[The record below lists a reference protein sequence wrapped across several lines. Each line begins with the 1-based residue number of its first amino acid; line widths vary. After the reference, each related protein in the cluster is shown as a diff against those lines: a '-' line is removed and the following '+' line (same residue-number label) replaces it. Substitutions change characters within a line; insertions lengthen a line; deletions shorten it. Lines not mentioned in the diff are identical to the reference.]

1 VYFRRSRRNRSLA
14 PFLPMGTTMSDDEYE
29 DWYDG
34 HAWNP
39 ARYPDLTI
47 ESDLT
52 PAAWLEPL
60 LVPQSFEV
68 WMSAPRGYEAYA
80 RIFFPYRRTGVD
92 DEGEWYEEHVRW
104 ADLAIENDRTVHA
117 LMEQETISRPPTGD
131 PKEDG
136 QWSWNLSPSQF
147 EALSPV
153 LARHTSSTNGWFLLW
168 EGFGDLNEEVFND
181 RVPKVSHAMRNFY
194 LLRGPLDSYAHFSND
209 PSYWWPDDRGW
220 CMCTDT
226 DFYWSYL
233 AGSRECIDE
242 VLALPIMDAVET
254 KPEYPAHSGMDVV
267 NDPDGVIPRSH

>member
-1 VYFRRSRRNRSLA
+1 
-14 PFLPMGTTMSDDEYE
+14 
-29 DWYDG
+29 
-34 HAWNP
+34 
-39 ARYPDLTI
+39 
-47 ESDLT
+47 
-52 PAAWLEPL
+52 
-60 LVPQSFEV
+60 
-68 WMSAPRGYEAYA
+68 MSAPRGYEAYA

-168 EGFGDLNEEVFND
+168 EGFGDLNDEVFNE

-209 PSYWWPDDRGW
+209 PSYWWPDDRAW
-220 CMCTDT
+220 CLCTDT

-233 AGSRECIDE
+233 AGGRECIDE
-242 VLALPIMDAVET
+242 ILAIPVIDAVET
-254 KPEYPAHSGMDVV
+254 RPDYPAHSGMDVI
-267 NDPDGVIPRSH
+267 NDPEGVVPRRP